1 MSLDNDEHVET
12 VCLSGNTQ
20 KKKGS
25 YTQIYYSITDRH
37 IYDDYYCVIC
47 RPKSDKYKVKMG
59 LDLYIEARIR
69 EKTSRRII
77 SFGHDKGYFEICWW
91 CGWEYC
97 DLRAKMIEICNK
109 YAGTNYT
116 DTDFSIAIPKS
127 ALREIY
133 TCIVNNSYLPDDEPF
148 EVLPCNIEWQVRGSY
163 EKMNLVN
170 AEKLHDILWKLNSI
184 AYDNDIYI
192 KEENV
197 PDKNDL
203 KLLEENPQAYEW
215 EFRIFNSY

>member
-1 MSLDNDEHVET
+1 MQTDISTTIITLPSADENPVNYME
-12 VCLSGNTQ
+12 
-20 KKKGS
+20 
-25 YTQIYYSITDRH
+25 
-37 IYDDYYCVIC
+37 
-47 RPKSDKYKVKMG
+47 VKMG

-69 EKTSRRII
+69 EKKSGRII
-77 SFGHDKGYFEICWW
+77 SSDELECDDDKGYFEICWW
-91 CGWEYC
+91 CGWKYY

-109 YAGTNYT
+109 HAGTNYT
-116 DTDFSIAIPKS
+116 DTDFSISIPQS

-133 TCIVNNSYLPDDEPF
+133 ACIVNSSYIPDDEPF
-148 EVLPCNIEWQVRGSY
+148 EVLPCNVEWQVRGSY
-163 EKMNLVN
+163 EKMNLIN
-170 AEKLHDILWKLNSI
+170 AEKLHDILWNLNSI

-192 KEENV
+192 EEKNI